1 MIMYTCI
8 WSRLHSWG
16 HNGFHWHVSAGLLHR
31 KLLVSSNWE
40 SLKLP
45 LGYRYMI
52 RWFLSYILHFIDCPV
67 RCNNRHQ
74 SCVHLRS
81 TGVNNAFC
89 QCVGF
94 EHRALFCFW
103 GKSDTQTFVG
113 SESARK
119 TLNLTRSQSPSSR
132 PHTDLIPG
140 WTFGSLIW
148 VLRMIFLL
156 KYEAMW

>member
-1 MIMYTCI
+1 MSFGLSDDFNCIFYMIMYTCI

-31 KLLVSSNWE
+31 KLPVSSNWE

-45 LGYRYMI
+45 LGYCYMI
-52 RWFLSYILHFIDCPV
+52 RWFLSNILHFIDCPV

-94 EHRALFCFW
+94 EHRALFVFEEKVTPRRLL
-103 GKSDTQTFVG
+103 G
-113 SESARK
+113 
-119 TLNLTRSQSPSSR
+119 LNLLVKLWIWRVHRVPVLV
-132 PHTDLIPG
+132 HTLI
-140 WTFGSLIW
+140 
-148 VLRMIFLL
+148 
-156 KYEAMW
+156 